1 MNYYNKIIEL
11 WKEMNADK
19 EYFDSSDE
27 AKDYLLKL
35 LFSFSEYVSKTY
47 EMEMILPFRKE
58 YVDEYVKADEKR
70 HLAHEKAIRSIVQ
83 LNNLCKDYKLSVFA
97 DIDTNDRYAVADFCR
112 DIVIEIFNN
121 RKL

>member
-1 MNYYNKIIEL
+1 MDYYNKIMEL
-11 WKEMNADK
+11 WEKMNADK

-47 EMEMILPFRKE
+47 EMEMILPFRRE

-70 HLAHEKAIRSIVQ
+70 HLAHEKAIRSIAQ
-83 LNNLCKDYKLSVFA
+83 LNNLCRDYELSAFA
-97 DIDTNDRYAVADFCR
+97 DIDTKDRYAVADFCK
-112 DIVIEIFNN
+112 DIVIEIFDN